1 MSRIRAI
8 PGPLVRTA
16 LAALVLFA
24 VLLTATVLVAGMDRS
39 REVQALRSRV
49 TETLAS
55 LRVGLEA
62 ELNANVYL
70 ANGLAANVIAMP
82 ESIESAMRIVHDL
95 GRHVRNVGV
104 APDNR
109 LSHVYPLEGNESA
122 IGLHYPDHPKQWPSA
137 KRAIESGETVLA
149 GPVPLVQGGNG
160 LISRTPV
167 FRADGTYWGL
177 LSIVLD
183 ADSLFETAGLTPEK
197 GGIGIAL
204 RGRDGTGRAGP
215 LILGR
220 ADLFAPQADAVTM
233 AVGVP
238 GGTWVMAAAPIGG
251 WAVAG
256 GMAFG
261 FEVIGALLSAGLAV
275 LAFLFLQKRE
285 QLKASER
292 RARAFLST
300 TPDGVIVIGQDG
312 LIREFNPG
320 AEAMLGYGA
329 AEVLGTPVNR
339 LMFPE
344 NADQHD
350 GFMQTKRTASVRS
363 MGRRLDV
370 VARHKSGRDV
380 PVEIMVS
387 ETDYGGERLH
397 VGILRDVTDR
407 KALEHELRVQADTD
421 GLTGLLNRRAFLA
434 AFERAFELAIRHS
447 RPLSLLTLDADHF
460 KQVNDTHGH
469 PVGDA
474 VLVELARVATSCLRT
489 SDRLGRIGGEEFAV
503 LLPETDEAGA
513 VRFAER
519 LLDAVRAISLDIGG
533 GQHLGVTV
541 SIGIVSM
548 TDAAPC
554 PDDLLRAADQALYAA
569 KAGGRN
575 RWAMRSVDQ
584 IRATG

>member
-8 PGPLVRTA
+8 PGPLFRTA
-16 LAALVLFA
+16 SAALVLFA
-24 VLLTATVLVAGMDRS
+24 VLLTATVQVARMDRS

-82 ESIESAMRIVHDL
+82 DSIDQAMRVVHDL

-104 APDNR
+104 APGNR
-109 LSHVYPLEGNESA
+109 LSHIYPLEGNEAA
-122 IGLHYPDHPKQWPSA
+122 IGLYYPDHPKQWPSA
-137 KRAIESGETVLA
+137 RRAIESGTTVLA

-167 FRADGTYWGL
+167 FRDDGTYWGL

-183 ADSLFETAGLTPEK
+183 ADSLFETVGLAPQK
-197 GGIGIAL
+197 GGIRYAM
-204 RGRDGTGRAGP
+204 RGRDGTGRDGP

-220 ADLFAPQADAVTM
+220 AELFTPAANAVTM

-251 WAVAG
+251 WLAAG
-256 GMAFG
+256 GIRFG

-275 LAFLFLQKRE
+275 LAFLFLHKRE
-285 QLKASER
+285 QLKISER

-320 AEAMLGYGA
+320 AEAMLGYDA
-329 AEVLGTPVNR
+329 AEVLGKTVNG
-339 LMFPE
+339 LMFPDIA
-344 NADQHD
+344 NQHD
-350 GFMQTKRTASVRS
+350 GFVRAARADAVRA

-370 VARHKSGRDV
+370 VARHKSGRAV

-387 ETDYGGERLH
+387 KTAYGGEWLH
-397 VGILRDVTDR
+397 VGILRDITDR

-421 GLTGLLNRRAFLA
+421 GLTGLLNRRALLA
-434 AFERAFELAIRHS
+434 ALERAFELAKRHG

-469 PVGDA
+469 PAGDA
-474 VLVELARVATSCLRT
+474 VLVELARMATTCLRT

-513 VRFAER
+513 VRFADR
-519 LLDAVRAISLDIGG
+519 LLAAIRSIRVDIDGG
-533 GQHLGVTV
+533 PTLCVTV

-548 TDAAPC
+548 SDAATC

-569 KAGGRN
+569 KTGGRD
-575 RWAMRSVDQ
+575 RWAIRSVDQ
-584 IRATG
+584 ISAIG